1 MMAKKY
7 TPEERRE
14 ALKLASEIG
23 TKQAAERLGINIDT
37 LYTWASKAKQQE
49 AHISEVLAEQ
59 GPGGLISENTRLKRE
74 LRQSQEEVEIL
85 QEALSF
91 FVKRR
96 KK

>member
-1 MMAKKY
+1 MAKKY
-7 TPEERRE
+7 TPEERNE
-14 ALKLASEIG
+14 ALKLASQIG
-23 TKQAAERLGINIDT
+23 NRQASERLGINIDT
-37 LYTWASKAKQQE
+37 IYTWVSKAKQQK
-49 AHISEVLAEQ
+49 AYISEVLAEQ
-59 GPGGLISENTRLKRE
+59 GPEGLISENARLKRE